1 VRPAT
6 LAHKTKKGENSMY
19 EKTGRTEYS
28 PARAL
33 KTRVDGV
40 DDVRAMVSGSLNI
53 YTDTMIQAQVLI
65 NEWPNIAEAV
75 NQKVEEIF
83 AQIAV
88 DPGE

>member
-1 VRPAT
+1 
-6 LAHKTKKGENSMY
+6 MY
-19 EKTGRTEYS
+19 EKIGRTEFS

-33 KTRVDGV
+33 QTRVGGV

-75 NQKVEEIF
+75 NQKVEEMF
-83 AQIAV
+83 AQITV
-88 DPGE
+88 DPGDPSLDG